1 MTATM
6 TWSNDKDGLALS
18 LVTLNSLITNHL
30 WHQDLWEPDRQDMT
44 VETVKSEPALFFL
57 KHPVEGDK
65 QCHHPLIEQF
75 SESSRG

>member
-44 VETVKSEPALFFL
+44 VETVKSVRLTDRRQKAR
-57 KHPVEGDK
+57 K
-65 QCHHPLIEQF
+65 
-75 SESSRG
+75 SE